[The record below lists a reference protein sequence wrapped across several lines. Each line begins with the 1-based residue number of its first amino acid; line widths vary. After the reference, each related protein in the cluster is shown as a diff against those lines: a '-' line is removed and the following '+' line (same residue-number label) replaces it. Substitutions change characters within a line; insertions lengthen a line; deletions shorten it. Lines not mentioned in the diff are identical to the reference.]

1 MSIAIAKSRWQTYSQ
16 QQVLKF
22 PFQKSFAKMVTLN
35 EFSSEFSNTAMMST
49 DDDLEDGEIFDD
61 VDESDYFGY
70 LDKEI
75 RIGSSDNK
83 EYLNFS
89 QNQHLTKWKGVAE
102 GRISRDEKPKHDLQA
117 ETCNKNFNDTI
128 HQVRRQS
135 EFVSKVGHRH
145 EIRRPMHDL
154 GHIQHEEKM
163 PKRDWPRKDAE
174 QRS

>member
-70 LDKEI
+70 
-75 RIGSSDNK
+75 
-83 EYLNFS
+83 
-89 QNQHLTKWKGVAE
+89 
-102 GRISRDEKPKHDLQA
+102 
-117 ETCNKNFNDTI
+117 
-128 HQVRRQS
+128 
-135 EFVSKVGHRH
+135 FVLW
-145 EIRRPMHDL
+145 I
-154 GHIQHEEKM
+154 
-163 PKRDWPRKDAE
+163 KRSGLEAVIIKKT
-174 QRS
+174 